1 MARKLVDVL
10 EEQGMSLNL
19 QAGGEA
25 PKEMVDREVKE
36 GATER
41 AAKLKDIYLQTLS
54 SVTCEFPYW
63 YNRVFQAN
71 EGDIMEV
78 RRGRALKAGF
88 EHLTP
93 SIYPGELL
101 VGAKTQYYRG
111 SFPMPWLSEGFFMAK
126 EDELYQAALASG
138 SASADQVSAYGA
150 GGGNVTESF
159 GNVVSIAGKYGI
171 RKDEVR
177 VLTKLAREWV
187 GKSVDDVGHRYE
199 QMVPEYPIKEAVMRS
214 LICMFDSG
222 YTLPQGREVINYF
235 YPLQYGYDGLIKM
248 CEEGI
253 AETAGRPDG
262 DGIIGMSRLYFYEA
276 VKLVLEGIQTWHLHY
291 ADEAKRL
298 AATEKNAKQKKEYEE
313 IAEIMEHI
321 AHKQPRNFREAL
333 QMIYMVHMAS
343 VNEDAISGMSPGRIG
358 QVLWPW
364 FEQDMEAGRITET
377 EVLDF

>member
-222 YTLPQGREVINYF
+222 YTLPQGREVIKLF
-235 YPLQYGYDGLIKM
+235 LSAAIWYDVDQM

-276 VKLVLEGIQTWHLHY
+276 VKLVWKVSKHGICIMLMKPNVWLQLS
-291 ADEAKRL
+291 
-298 AATEKNAKQKKEYEE
+298 KNAKQKKEYEE

-321 AHKQPRNFREAL
+321 AHKQPRN
-333 QMIYMVHMAS
+333 S
-343 VNEDAISGMSPGRIG
+343 VR
-358 QVLWPW
+358 LCK
-364 FEQDMEAGRITET
+364 
-377 EVLDF
+377 

>member
-54 SVTCEFPYW
+54 SVTC
-63 YNRVFQAN
+63 
-71 EGDIMEV
+71 
-78 RRGRALKAGF
+78 
-88 EHLTP
+88 
-93 SIYPGELL
+93 
-101 VGAKTQYYRG
+101 
-111 SFPMPWLSEGFFMAK
+111 
-126 EDELYQAALASG
+126 
-138 SASADQVSAYGA
+138 
-150 GGGNVTESF
+150 
-159 GNVVSIAGKYGI
+159 
-171 RKDEVR
+171 EVR

-333 QMIYMVHMAS
+333 QMS
-343 VNEDAISGMSPGRIG
+343 
-358 QVLWPW
+358 
-364 FEQDMEAGRITET
+364 
-377 EVLDF
+377 

>member
-1 MARKLVDVL
+1 M
-10 EEQGMSLNL
+10 
-19 QAGGEA
+19 
-25 PKEMVDREVKE
+25 
-36 GATER
+36 
-41 AAKLKDIYLQTLS
+41 
-54 SVTCEFPYW
+54 
-63 YNRVFQAN
+63 
-71 EGDIMEV
+71 
-78 RRGRALKAGF
+78 
-88 EHLTP
+88 
-93 SIYPGELL
+93 
-101 VGAKTQYYRG
+101 
-111 SFPMPWLSEGFFMAK
+111 
-126 EDELYQAALASG
+126 
-138 SASADQVSAYGA
+138 
-150 GGGNVTESF
+150 
-159 GNVVSIAGKYGI
+159 
-171 RKDEVR
+171 
-177 VLTKLAREWV
+177 
-187 GKSVDDVGHRYE
+187 DDVGHRYE

-343 VNEDAISGMSPGRIG
+343 VNEDAISGMSPGRI
-358 QVLWPW
+358 
-364 FEQDMEAGRITET
+364 
-377 EVLDF
+377 

>member
-235 YPLQYGYDGLIKM
+235 YPLQYVTTD
-248 CEEGI
+248 
-253 AETAGRPDG
+253 
-262 DGIIGMSRLYFYEA
+262 
-276 VKLVLEGIQTWHLHY
+276 
-291 ADEAKRL
+291 
-298 AATEKNAKQKKEYEE
+298 
-313 IAEIMEHI
+313 
-321 AHKQPRNFREAL
+321 
-333 QMIYMVHMAS
+333 
-343 VNEDAISGMSPGRIG
+343 
-358 QVLWPW
+358 
-364 FEQDMEAGRITET
+364 
-377 EVLDF
+377 